1 MIKNCLVPN
10 KNNSYKAY
18 LLRKTAVVIYSII
31 LLLVNTFGGV
41 FGIEQAQASTITP
54 ENIVALT
61 NAERANLGLSTLSYN
76 AQLSSAALAKA
87 NDMFEKQ
94 YWDHFGPNGETPWQF
109 IRGAGY
115 SYVYAGEN
123 LAKGFKT
130 SESVV
135 EAWMASP
142 THRANIVNSN
152 YRDIGVAV
160 VEGILLGKQTVLV
173 VQMFGTLPGQV
184 ESATITN
191 SQTPAVTKTETV
203 TNTSVVTQEIETK
216 NNIEQQIKSISIS
229 IPVNGETYSD
239 PKLKVAGNVEN
250 VQGEYG
256 VEVVE
261 NGEVVADTTSTTS
274 YWNASKASDWSDG
287 SHTITA
293 GIKGTNVISSPVSF
307 NIDSVAPQIDVD
319 SLKVRE
325 EGDSY
330 VLSFTISE
338 TPQSVEVVSGS
349 KIIPADDIDGGRVE
363 VKLARDDIAD
373 SVIIRLSDKY
383 QNDSE
388 LNISDYFSNENSQK
402 KTLTPIVSLTVGNLI
417 SIGIVGLVFVLLC
430 IEIFEYIKKGMLKD
444 AVGDILTVGI
454 WWTILAVAIFSGFSG
469 NLN

>member
-18 LLRKTAVVIYSII
+18 LLRKTAIVIYSVI
-31 LLLVNTFGGV
+31 LLLVNTFGSV
-41 FGIEQAQASTITP
+41 LGIEQAQASTITP
-54 ENIVALT
+54 ENIIALT
-61 NAERANLGLSTLSYN
+61 NAERVNLGLSTLSYN

-115 SYVYAGEN
+115 SYIYAGEN

-142 THRANIVNSN
+142 THKANIVNSN

-160 VEGILLGKQTVLV
+160 VEGILQGKQTILV

-191 SQTPAVTKTETV
+191 SQIPTVTKTETV
-203 TNTSVVTQEIETK
+203 TNTPVVTKEIETK
-216 NNIEQQIKSISIS
+216 NNSEQQIKSISI
-229 IPVNGETYSD
+229 ITPANGETYND
-239 PKLKVAGNVEN
+239 PKITVSGNVEN
-250 VQGEYG
+250 VNEKYG
-256 VEVVE
+256 VEVIE
-261 NGEVVADTTSTTS
+261 NNEVVADTTSEIS
-274 YWNASKASDWSDG
+274 YWNASKASDWSEG

-293 GIKGTNVISSPVSF
+293 NIKGTDVSSSPVSF
-307 NIDSVAPQIDVD
+307 NIDSSAPQIDVN

-325 EGDSY
+325 EDDFY

-338 TPQSVEVVSGS
+338 NPQSVEIVSGS
-349 KIIPADDIDGGRVE
+349 KIIPADVTDGGRVE
-363 VKLARDDIAD
+363 MKLSKGDIGD
-373 SVIIRLSDKY
+373 SVVIRISDKY

-388 LNISDYFSNENSQK
+388 LDISEYFSNENSQK
-402 KTLTPIVSLTVGNLI
+402 RTLAPIVSLTVGNLI
-417 SIGIVGLVFVLLC
+417 SIGIIGLVFALLC
-430 IEIFEYIKKGMLKD
+430 IEIYEYMKRGMLKD
-444 AVGDILTVGI
+444 AVGDVLTVGI
-454 WWTILAVAIFSGFSG
+454 WWAILAVAIFSGFSG
-469 NLN
+469 NIN

>member
-18 LLRKTAVVIYSII
+18 LLRKTAIVIYSIV
-31 LLLVNTFGGV
+31 LLLVNSFGGV
-41 FGIEQAQASTITP
+41 LGIEQVQASTITP
-54 ENIVALT
+54 ENIIALT
-61 NAERANLGLSTLSYN
+61 NAERTNLGLPTLSYN

-115 SYVYAGEN
+115 TYVYAGEN

-130 SESVV
+130 SEGVV

-142 THRANIVNSN
+142 THRANIVSSN

-160 VEGILLGKQTVLV
+160 VEGTLQGKQTVLV

-184 ESATITN
+184 ESASVTN
-191 SQTPAVTKTETV
+191 SETPAVTHQSETITSTKPVKTSGE
-203 TNTSVVTQEIETK
+203 E
-216 NNIEQQIKSISIS
+216 QIKSISIA
-229 IPVNGETYSD
+229 IPVNGETYRD
-239 PKLKVAGNVEN
+239 PALKVSGNVEN
-250 VQGEYG
+250 VEGEYG

-261 NGEVVADTTSTTS
+261 NGEVVAHTTSTS
-274 YWNASKASDWSDG
+274 SEWSASRLSDWSDG

-293 GIKGTNVISSPVSF
+293 GIKGTSVNSSPVSF
-307 NIDSVAPQIDVD
+307 NIDSTPPQIDVD
-319 SLKVRE
+319 SLKVQE
-325 EGDSY
+325 LDDSY
-330 VLSFTISE
+330 VLSFTVSE
-338 TPQSVEVVSGS
+338 APQLAEVVSGS
-349 KIIPADDIDGGRVE
+349 KIIPANITDGGRVE
-363 VKLARDDIAD
+363 VKLAKSDVAD

-388 LNISDYFSNENSQK
+388 LNISDYFNHEENNGKS
-402 KTLTPIVSLTVGNLI
+402 LAPIVSLSVGNLI
-417 SIGIVGLVFVLLC
+417 SIGIVAVVFVLLC
-430 IEIFEYIKKGMLKD
+430 IEIYEYIKKGMLKD
-444 AVGDILTVGI
+444 AVGDILTIGI

-469 NLN
+469 NIN

>member
-18 LLRKTAVVIYSII
+18 LLRKTAIVIYSIV
-31 LLLVNTFGGV
+31 LLLVNSFGGIL
-41 FGIEQAQASTITP
+41 GIEQVQASTITP
-54 ENIVALT
+54 ENIIALT
-61 NAERANLGLSTLSYN
+61 NAERTNLGLPTLSYN

-115 SYVYAGEN
+115 TYVYAGEN

-130 SESVV
+130 SEGVV

-142 THRANIVNSN
+142 THRANIVSSN

-160 VEGILLGKQTVLV
+160 VEGTLQGKQTVLV

-184 ESATITN
+184 ESASVTN
-191 SQTPAVTKTETV
+191 SETPAVTHQSETITSTKPVKTSNE
-203 TNTSVVTQEIETK
+203 E
-216 NNIEQQIKSISIS
+216 QIKSISIA
-229 IPVNGETYSD
+229 IPVNGETYRD
-239 PKLKVAGNVEN
+239 PALKVSGNVEN
-250 VQGEYG
+250 VEGEYG

-261 NGEVVADTTSTTS
+261 NGEVVANTTSTS
-274 YWNASKASDWSDG
+274 SEWSASRSSDWSDG

-293 GIKGTNVISSPVSF
+293 GIKGTSVNSSPVSF
-307 NIDSVAPQIDVD
+307 NIDSTPPQIDVD
-319 SLKVRE
+319 SLKVQE
-325 EGDSY
+325 VDDSY
-330 VLSFTISE
+330 VLSFTVSE
-338 TPQSVEVVSGS
+338 APQLAEVVSGS
-349 KIIPADDIDGGRVE
+349 KIIPADVTDGGRVE
-363 VKLARDDIAD
+363 VRLSKSDVAD

-388 LNISDYFSNENSQK
+388 LNISDYFNHEENNGKS
-402 KTLTPIVSLTVGNLI
+402 LAPIVSLSVGNLI
-417 SIGIVGLVFVLLC
+417 SIGIVAVVFVLLC
-430 IEIFEYIKKGMLKD
+430 IEIYEYIKKGMLKD
-444 AVGDILTVGI
+444 AVGDILTIGI

-469 NLN
+469 NIN

>member
-18 LLRKTAVVIYSII
+18 LLRKTAIVIYSVI
-31 LLLVNTFGGV
+31 LLLVNTFGSV

-54 ENIVALT
+54 ENIMALT
-61 NAERANLGLSTLSYN
+61 NAERVNLGLSTLSYN

-115 SYVYAGEN
+115 SYIYAGEN

-142 THRANIVNSN
+142 THKANIVNSN

-160 VEGILLGKQTVLV
+160 VEGILQGKQTILV

-191 SQTPAVTKTETV
+191 SQIPTVTKTETV
-203 TNTSVVTQEIETK
+203 TNTPVVTKEIETK
-216 NNIEQQIKSISIS
+216 NNSEQQIKSISI
-229 IPVNGETYSD
+229 ITPANGETYND
-239 PKLKVAGNVEN
+239 PKITVSGNVEN
-250 VQGEYG
+250 VNEKYG
-256 VEVVE
+256 VEVIE
-261 NGEVVADTTSTTS
+261 NNEVVADTTSEIS
-274 YWNASKASDWSDG
+274 YWNASKTSDWSEG

-293 GIKGTNVISSPVSF
+293 NIKGTDVSSSPVSF
-307 NIDSVAPQIDVD
+307 NIDSSAPQIDVN

-325 EGDSY
+325 EDDSY

-338 TPQSVEVVSGS
+338 NPQSVEIVSGS
-349 KIIPADDIDGGRVE
+349 KIIPVDVTDGGRVE
-363 VKLARDDIAD
+363 MKLSKGDIGD
-373 SVIIRLSDKY
+373 SVVIRISDKY

-388 LNISDYFSNENSQK
+388 LDISEYFSNENSQK
-402 KTLTPIVSLTVGNLI
+402 RTLAPIVSLTVGNLI
-417 SIGIVGLVFVLLC
+417 SIGIIGLVFALLC
-430 IEIFEYIKKGMLKD
+430 IEIYEYMKRGMLKD
-444 AVGDILTVGI
+444 AVGDVLTVGI
-454 WWTILAVAIFSGFSG
+454 WWAILAVAIFSGFSG
-469 NLN
+469 NIN

>member
-18 LLRKTAVVIYSII
+18 LLRKTAIVIYSIV
-31 LLLVNTFGGV
+31 LLLVNSFGGV
-41 FGIEQAQASTITP
+41 LGIEQVQASTITP
-54 ENIVALT
+54 ENIIALT
-61 NAERANLGLSTLSYN
+61 NAERTNLGLPTLSYN

-115 SYVYAGEN
+115 TYVYAGEN

-130 SESVV
+130 SEGVV

-142 THRANIVNSN
+142 THRANIVSSN

-160 VEGILLGKQTVLV
+160 VEGTLQGKQTVLV

-184 ESATITN
+184 ESASVTN
-191 SQTPAVTKTETV
+191 SETPAVTHQSETITSTKPVKTSGE
-203 TNTSVVTQEIETK
+203 E
-216 NNIEQQIKSISIS
+216 QIKSISIA
-229 IPVNGETYSD
+229 IPVNGETYRD
-239 PKLKVAGNVEN
+239 PALKVSGNVEN
-250 VQGEYG
+250 VEGEYG

-261 NGEVVADTTSTTS
+261 NGEVVAHTTSTS
-274 YWNASKASDWSDG
+274 SEWSASRLSDWSDG

-293 GIKGTNVISSPVSF
+293 GIKGTSVNSSPVSF
-307 NIDSVAPQIDVD
+307 NIDSTPPQIDVD
-319 SLKVRE
+319 SLKVQE
-325 EGDSY
+325 VDDSY
-330 VLSFTISE
+330 VLSFTVSE
-338 TPQSVEVVSGS
+338 APQLAEVVSGS
-349 KIIPADDIDGGRVE
+349 KIIPADVTDGGRVE
-363 VKLARDDIAD
+363 VRLSKSDVAD

-388 LNISDYFSNENSQK
+388 LNISDYFNHEENNGKS
-402 KTLTPIVSLTVGNLI
+402 LAPIVSLSVGNLI
-417 SIGIVGLVFVLLC
+417 SIGIVAVVFVLLC
-430 IEIFEYIKKGMLKD
+430 IEIYEYIKKGMLKD
-444 AVGDILTVGI
+444 AVGDILTIGI

-469 NLN
+469 NIN

>member
-18 LLRKTAVVIYSII
+18 LLRKTAIVIYSIV
-31 LLLVNTFGGV
+31 LLLVNSFGGIL
-41 FGIEQAQASTITP
+41 GIEQVQASTITP
-54 ENIVALT
+54 ENIIALT
-61 NAERANLGLSTLSYN
+61 NAERTNLGLPTLSYN

-115 SYVYAGEN
+115 TYVYAGEN

-130 SESVV
+130 SEGVV

-142 THRANIVNSN
+142 THRANIVSSN

-160 VEGILLGKQTVLV
+160 VEGTLQGKQTVLV

-184 ESATITN
+184 ESASVTN
-191 SQTPAVTKTETV
+191 SETPAVTHQSETITSTKPVKTSNE
-203 TNTSVVTQEIETK
+203 E
-216 NNIEQQIKSISIS
+216 QIKSISIA
-229 IPVNGETYSD
+229 IPVNGETYRD
-239 PKLKVAGNVEN
+239 PALKVSGNVEN
-250 VQGEYG
+250 VEGEYG

-261 NGEVVADTTSTTS
+261 NGEVVANTTSTS
-274 YWNASKASDWSDG
+274 SEWSASRSSDWSDG

-293 GIKGTNVISSPVSF
+293 GIKGTSVNSSPVSF
-307 NIDSVAPQIDVD
+307 NIDSTPPQIDVD
-319 SLKVRE
+319 SLKVQE
-325 EGDSY
+325 VDDSY
-330 VLSFTISE
+330 VLSFTVSE
-338 TPQSVEVVSGS
+338 APQLAEVVSGS
-349 KIIPADDIDGGRVE
+349 KIIPANITDGGRVE
-363 VKLARDDIAD
+363 VKLAKSDVAD

-388 LNISDYFSNENSQK
+388 LNISDYFNHGENNGKS
-402 KTLTPIVSLTVGNLI
+402 LAPIVSLSVGNLI
-417 SIGIVGLVFVLLC
+417 SIGIVAVVFVLLC
-430 IEIFEYIKKGMLKD
+430 IEIYEYIKKGMLKD
-444 AVGDILTVGI
+444 AVGDILTIGI

-469 NLN
+469 NIN

>member
-18 LLRKTAVVIYSII
+18 LLRKTAIVIYSIV
-31 LLLVNTFGGV
+31 LLLVNSFGGIL
-41 FGIEQAQASTITP
+41 GIEQVQASTITP
-54 ENIVALT
+54 ENIIALT
-61 NAERANLGLSTLSYN
+61 NAERTNLGLPTLSYN

-115 SYVYAGEN
+115 TYVYAGEN

-130 SESVV
+130 SEGVV

-142 THRANIVNSN
+142 THRANIVSSN

-160 VEGILLGKQTVLV
+160 VEGTLQGKQTVLV

-184 ESATITN
+184 ESASVTN
-191 SQTPAVTKTETV
+191 SETPAVTHQSETITSTKPVKTSGE
-203 TNTSVVTQEIETK
+203 E
-216 NNIEQQIKSISIS
+216 QIKSISIA
-229 IPVNGETYSD
+229 IPVNGETYRD
-239 PKLKVAGNVEN
+239 PALKVSGNVEN
-250 VQGEYG
+250 VEGEYG

-261 NGEVVADTTSTTS
+261 NGEVVANTTSTS
-274 YWNASKASDWSDG
+274 SEWSASRSSDWSDG

-293 GIKGTNVISSPVSF
+293 GIKGTSVNSSPVSF
-307 NIDSVAPQIDVD
+307 NIDSTPPQIDVD
-319 SLKVRE
+319 SLKVQE
-325 EGDSY
+325 LDDSY
-330 VLSFTISE
+330 VLSFTVSE
-338 TPQSVEVVSGS
+338 APQLAEVVSGS
-349 KIIPADDIDGGRVE
+349 KIIPANITDGGRVE
-363 VKLARDDIAD
+363 VKLAKSDVAD

-388 LNISDYFSNENSQK
+388 LNISDYFNHGENNGKS
-402 KTLTPIVSLTVGNLI
+402 LAPIVSLSVGNLI
-417 SIGIVGLVFVLLC
+417 SIGIVAVVFVLLC
-430 IEIFEYIKKGMLKD
+430 IEIYEYIKKGMLKD
-444 AVGDILTVGI
+444 AVGDILTIGI

-469 NLN
+469 NIN

>member
-18 LLRKTAVVIYSII
+18 LLRKTAIVIYSIV
-31 LLLVNTFGGV
+31 LLLVNSFGGV
-41 FGIEQAQASTITP
+41 LGIEQVQASTITP
-54 ENIVALT
+54 ENIIALT
-61 NAERANLGLSTLSYN
+61 NAERTNLGLPTLSYN

-115 SYVYAGEN
+115 TYVYAGEN

-130 SESVV
+130 SEGVV

-142 THRANIVNSN
+142 THRANIVSSN

-160 VEGILLGKQTVLV
+160 VEGTLQGKQTVLV

-184 ESATITN
+184 ESASVTN
-191 SQTPAVTKTETV
+191 SETPAVTHQSETITSTKPVKTSNE
-203 TNTSVVTQEIETK
+203 E
-216 NNIEQQIKSISIS
+216 QIKSISIA
-229 IPVNGETYSD
+229 IPVNGETYRD
-239 PKLKVAGNVEN
+239 PALKVSGNVEN
-250 VQGEYG
+250 VEGEYG

-261 NGEVVADTTSTTS
+261 NGEVVANTTSTS
-274 YWNASKASDWSDG
+274 SEWSASRSSDWSDG

-293 GIKGTNVISSPVSF
+293 GIKGTSVNSSPVSF
-307 NIDSVAPQIDVD
+307 NIDSTPPQIDVD
-319 SLKVRE
+319 SLKVQE
-325 EGDSY
+325 LDDSY
-330 VLSFTISE
+330 VLSFTVSE
-338 TPQSVEVVSGS
+338 APQLAEVVSGS
-349 KIIPADDIDGGRVE
+349 KIIPANITDGGRVE
-363 VKLARDDIAD
+363 VKLAKSDVAD

-388 LNISDYFSNENSQK
+388 LNISDYFNHGENNGKS
-402 KTLTPIVSLTVGNLI
+402 LAPIVSLSVGNLI
-417 SIGIVGLVFVLLC
+417 SIGIVAVVFVLLC
-430 IEIFEYIKKGMLKD
+430 IEIYEYIKKGMLKD
-444 AVGDILTVGI
+444 AVGDILTIGI

-469 NLN
+469 NIN

>member
-18 LLRKTAVVIYSII
+18 LLRKTAIVIYSIV
-31 LLLVNTFGGV
+31 LLLVNSFGGIL
-41 FGIEQAQASTITP
+41 GIEQVQASTITP
-54 ENIVALT
+54 ENIIALT
-61 NAERANLGLSTLSYN
+61 NAERTNLGLPTLSYN

-115 SYVYAGEN
+115 TYVYAGEN

-130 SESVV
+130 SEGVV

-142 THRANIVNSN
+142 THRANIVSSN

-160 VEGILLGKQTVLV
+160 VEGTLQGKQTVLV

-184 ESATITN
+184 ESASVTN
-191 SQTPAVTKTETV
+191 SETPAVTHQSETITSTKPVKTSNE
-203 TNTSVVTQEIETK
+203 E
-216 NNIEQQIKSISIS
+216 QIKSISIA
-229 IPVNGETYSD
+229 IPVNGETYRD
-239 PKLKVAGNVEN
+239 PALKVSGNVEN
-250 VQGEYG
+250 VEGEYG

-261 NGEVVADTTSTTS
+261 NGEVVANTTSTS
-274 YWNASKASDWSDG
+274 SEWSASRSSDWSDG

-293 GIKGTNVISSPVSF
+293 GIKGTSVNSSPVSF
-307 NIDSVAPQIDVD
+307 NIDSTPPQIDVD
-319 SLKVRE
+319 SLKVQE
-325 EGDSY
+325 LDDSY
-330 VLSFTISE
+330 VLSFTVSE
-338 TPQSVEVVSGS
+338 APQLAEVVSGS
-349 KIIPADDIDGGRVE
+349 KIIPANITDGGRVE
-363 VKLARDDIAD
+363 VKLAKSDVAD

-388 LNISDYFSNENSQK
+388 LNISDYFNHGENNGKS
-402 KTLTPIVSLTVGNLI
+402 LAPIVSLSVGNLI
-417 SIGIVGLVFVLLC
+417 SIGIVAVVFVLLC
-430 IEIFEYIKKGMLKD
+430 IEIYEYIKKGMLKD
-444 AVGDILTVGI
+444 AVGDILTIGI

-469 NLN
+469 NIN

>member
-18 LLRKTAVVIYSII
+18 LLRKTAIVIYSVI
-31 LLLVNTFGGV
+31 LLLVNTFGSV

-54 ENIVALT
+54 ENIIALT
-61 NAERANLGLSTLSYN
+61 NAERVNLGLSTLSYN

-115 SYVYAGEN
+115 SYIYAGEN

-142 THRANIVNSN
+142 THKANIVNSN

-160 VEGILLGKQTVLV
+160 VEGILQGKQTILV

-191 SQTPAVTKTETV
+191 SQIPTVTKTETV
-203 TNTSVVTQEIETK
+203 TNTPVVTKEIETK
-216 NNIEQQIKSISIS
+216 NNSEQQIKSISI
-229 IPVNGETYSD
+229 ITPANGETYND
-239 PKLKVAGNVEN
+239 PKITVSGNVEN
-250 VQGEYG
+250 VNEKYG
-256 VEVVE
+256 VEVIE
-261 NGEVVADTTSTTS
+261 NNEVVADTTSEIS
-274 YWNASKASDWSDG
+274 YWNASKASDWSEG

-293 GIKGTNVISSPVSF
+293 NIKGTDVSSSPVSF
-307 NIDSVAPQIDVD
+307 NIDSSAPQIDVN

-325 EGDSY
+325 EDDSY

-338 TPQSVEVVSGS
+338 NPQSVEIVSGS
-349 KIIPADDIDGGRVE
+349 KIIPADVTDGGRVE
-363 VKLARDDIAD
+363 MKLSKGDIGD
-373 SVIIRLSDKY
+373 SVVIRISDKY

-388 LNISDYFSNENSQK
+388 LDISEYFSNENSQK
-402 KTLTPIVSLTVGNLI
+402 RTLAPIVSLTVGNLI
-417 SIGIVGLVFVLLC
+417 SIGIIGLVFALLC
-430 IEIFEYIKKGMLKD
+430 IEIYEYMKRGMLKD
-444 AVGDILTVGI
+444 AVGDVLTVGI
-454 WWTILAVAIFSGFSG
+454 WWAILAVAIFSGFSG
-469 NLN
+469 NIN

>member
-18 LLRKTAVVIYSII
+18 LLRKTAIVIYSIV
-31 LLLVNTFGGV
+31 LLLVNSFGGIL
-41 FGIEQAQASTITP
+41 GIEQVQASTITP
-54 ENIVALT
+54 ENIIALT
-61 NAERANLGLSTLSYN
+61 NAERTNLGLPTLSYN

-115 SYVYAGEN
+115 TYVYAGEN

-130 SESVV
+130 SEGVV

-142 THRANIVNSN
+142 THRANIVSSN

-160 VEGILLGKQTVLV
+160 VEGTLQGKQTVLV

-184 ESATITN
+184 ESASVTN
-191 SQTPAVTKTETV
+191 SETPAVTHQSETITSTKPVKTSNE
-203 TNTSVVTQEIETK
+203 E
-216 NNIEQQIKSISIS
+216 QIKSISIA
-229 IPVNGETYSD
+229 IPVNGETYRD
-239 PKLKVAGNVEN
+239 PALKVSGNVEN
-250 VQGEYG
+250 VEGEYG

-261 NGEVVADTTSTTS
+261 NGEVVADTTSTS
-274 YWNASKASDWSDG
+274 SEWSASRLSDWSDG

-293 GIKGTNVISSPVSF
+293 GIKGTSVNSSPVSF
-307 NIDSVAPQIDVD
+307 NIDSTPPQIDVD
-319 SLKVRE
+319 SLKVQE
-325 EGDSY
+325 LDDSY
-330 VLSFTISE
+330 VLSFTVSE
-338 TPQSVEVVSGS
+338 APQLAEVVSGS
-349 KIIPADDIDGGRVE
+349 KIIPADVTDGGRVE
-363 VKLARDDIAD
+363 VRLSKSDVAD

-388 LNISDYFSNENSQK
+388 LNISDYFNHGENNGKS
-402 KTLTPIVSLTVGNLI
+402 LAPIVSLSVGNLI
-417 SIGIVGLVFVLLC
+417 SIGIVAVVFVLLC
-430 IEIFEYIKKGMLKD
+430 IEIYEYIKKGMLKD
-444 AVGDILTVGI
+444 AVGDILTIGI

-469 NLN
+469 NIN